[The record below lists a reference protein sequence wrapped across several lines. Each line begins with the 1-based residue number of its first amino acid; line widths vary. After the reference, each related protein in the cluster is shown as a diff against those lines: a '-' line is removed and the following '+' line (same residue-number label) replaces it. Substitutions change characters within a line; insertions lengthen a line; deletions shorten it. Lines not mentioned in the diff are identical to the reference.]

1 MRNRFMKRFLT
12 QLPETFCG
20 VIRMARVVLLTMSD
34 GRDFVARDLID
45 CFSSA
50 ASARRTQAG
59 PASD

>member
-1 MRNRFMKRFLT
+1 MKRFLT

-50 ASARRTQAG
+50 VSARRTQTG